1 MKKKLI
7 MTLMLSTVVLTTGA
21 PLAAVKADSTENK
34 LAAQDSKIANLKDEA
49 SLAQAKVEAVGT
61 QVGAL
66 KAKQTSM
73 QEQIEKLLEQQKAQS
88 TQIRELDKNIEERS
102 HALEAQARSAQ
113 TDGSATNYISAI
125 LDSKSLT
132 NAIQKITAMSTVAGA
147 NKAMIEQQEQDQ
159 KNVQA
164 KLKDNMEKYAEV
176 TRLQQDLSSQA
187 DELATQE
194 AQLKVAQ
201 LNYQATITSEEG
213 KKQELLTQKAEAEQA
228 AQEAV
233 QAQKAAAQESVV
245 AQQEKAKET
254 VVENKPAPVAPPVVE
269 EDNQT
274 VEPEVEQ
281 PKPTTPPVTD
291 PKPPVSTSNPY
302 PAGQCTAY
310 VWDYFGGAIPTYE
323 GNAADW
329 VRYANSG
336 PAAGT
341 IAVFPPGNQGAGGV
355 GHVAVVISVSGST
368 MRVKEG
374 NFNGGWGTERECSTA
389 GVSFIRP

>member
-7 MTLMLSTVVLTTGA
+7 ATLMLSTVVLTAGA
-21 PLAAVKADSTENK
+21 PLSSVNADSTEQK
-34 LAAQDSKIANLKDEA
+34 IVEQDSKIAAVKDDA
-49 SLAQAKVEAVGT
+49 AQAQT
-61 QVGAL
+61 QVNAVESQVATL
-66 KAKQTSM
+66 KAKQSSM
-73 QEQIEKLLEQQKAQS
+73 QKQVEKLLEQQKIQS
-88 TQIRELDKNIEERS
+88 EQILKLDKDIEERS

-113 TDGSATNYISAI
+113 TNGLATNYISAI

-164 KLKDNMEKYAEV
+164 KLKDNRDKYAEV
-176 TRLQQDLSSQA
+176 TRLQQELSSQA

-213 KKQELLTQKAEAEQA
+213 KKQELLAQKAEAEQA
-228 AQEAV
+228 AQEAL
-233 QAQKAAAQESVV
+233 QAQKAAAQESAVV
-245 AQQEKAKET
+245 QQEKAKET
-254 VVENKPAPVAPPVVE
+254 VSENKPNPVAPPVIDE
-269 EDNQT
+269 GNQT
-274 VEPEVEQ
+274 VDPGVDEP
-281 PKPTTPPVTD
+281 TPPITN
-291 PKPPVSTSNPY
+291 PKPPVSPTNPY
-302 PAGQCTAY
+302 PPGQCTAY
-310 VWDYFGGAIPTYE
+310 VWEYFGGAIPTYE

-329 VRYANSG
+329 IRYANSG
-336 PAAGT
+336 PAAET
-341 IAVFPPGNQGAGGV
+341 IAVFPPGNQGAGSV

-368 MRVKEG
+368 MIIKEG
-374 NFNGGWGTERECSTA
+374 NFNGGWGTTCECSTA